1 MLFFLSAGRAV
12 ESDEQLI
19 ERANGGDVE
28 AFGALYRRY
37 RDWVCGLAR
46 RFTGDRELALD
57 VLQETFAYLLKKF
70 PGFKLTCRMT
80 SFLYPAVKNL
90 SIAAVRKRRRYISP
104 EDGVENTYIP
114 DPPAGEARTQLAE
127 ALKGL
132 NAEQREV
139 VLMRFVDDMTMEEM
153 AEALGIPSGTA
164 KSRLYKALAILRED
178 GRTRDYFLG

>member
-1 MLFFLSAGRAV
+1 M

-28 AFGALYRRY
+28 AFGVLYRRY
-37 RDWVCGLAR
+37 RDWVYNLAR
-46 RFTGDRELALD
+46 RFTGDRDLALD

-70 PGFKLTCRMT
+70 PGFELTCRMT

-104 EDGVENTYIP
+104 DDMVENAYIP
-114 DPPAGEARTQLAE
+114 SEPAAESRAHLAA

-132 NAEQREV
+132 NTEQREV
-139 VLMRFVDDMTMEEM
+139 LLMRFVDDMTMEEM
-153 AEALGIPSGTA
+153 AEALGIASGTV
-164 KSRLYKALAILRED
+164 KSRLYKGLAILRED
-178 GRTRDYFLG
+178 PRTRSYFLE